1 MKRKPDVMVA
11 VIALFFIGLIV
22 SGFSSAFTDSNNV
35 SLNTRHNSSVETRV
49 EYSASRY

>member
-22 SGFSSAFTDSNNV
+22 SGFSSAFTDTNNV
-35 SLNTRHNSSVETRV
+35 SFNTRNSATVETNV

>member
-11 VIALFFIGLIV
+11 VIALFFVGLVV
-22 SGFSSAFTDSNNV
+22 SGFSSAFTDSKNIGANTHIES
-35 SLNTRHNSSVETRV
+35 SLEKSV